1 MTSQL
6 QRLNYLLKTK
16 DWSIISSNNIDDK
29 FFSEYKNEF
38 NFIKNHYETYKTR
51 PDQLTFLNVF
61 PDFQLTDV
69 NEPASY
75 LLEQLY
81 KDRNTEYLAYT
92 FNQIKHRLEAGDT
105 DKATDYFRKATENIH
120 IGAAVTSHDFA
131 ADTSRFDQYLEMSK
145 DKSKYYISTG
155 FKELDKLIYGID
167 RRNELRLIAAR
178 PGQMKTWTLLK
189 MAVSAA
195 VQGLKVGLYSGEMDK
210 NKCFYRMDTLLNH
223 FNNAAIRHGDLFIE
237 KDYMAYRNNLKD
249 RLKGGAIKVITP
261 NDIAGPANV
270 GALQA
275 FIEKDKLDILFVDQ
289 YSLLED
295 SSGARQ
301 PFERVANISK
311 ARKNLQVRKQIP
323 IVAVSQM
330 NRTKLGDGSDDSIQD
345 VSQIAMSDRLGQDA
359 TCVIMLS
366 RKDDDKL
373 VLNLVKLRDG
383 ASDKKLTY
391 HVDINVGRFDFIDT
405 DNTAADPT
413 PVEDEMQNFKAD
425 DGNGLSVF

>member
-1 MTSQL
+1 
-6 QRLNYLLKTK
+6 
-16 DWSIISSNNIDDK
+16 
-29 FFSEYKNEF
+29 
-38 NFIKNHYETYKTR
+38 
-51 PDQLTFLNVF
+51 
-61 PDFQLTDV
+61 
-69 NEPASY
+69 
-75 LLEQLY
+75 
-81 KDRNTEYLAYT
+81 
-92 FNQIKHRLEAGDT
+92 
-105 DKATDYFRKATENIH
+105 
-120 IGAAVTSHDFA
+120 
-131 ADTSRFDQYLEMSK
+131 
-145 DKSKYYISTG
+145 
-155 FKELDKLIYGID
+155 
-167 RRNELRLIAAR
+167 
-178 PGQMKTWTLLK
+178 
-189 MAVSAA
+189 
-195 VQGLKVGLYSGEMDK
+195 
-210 NKCFYRMDTLLNH
+210 MDTLLNH